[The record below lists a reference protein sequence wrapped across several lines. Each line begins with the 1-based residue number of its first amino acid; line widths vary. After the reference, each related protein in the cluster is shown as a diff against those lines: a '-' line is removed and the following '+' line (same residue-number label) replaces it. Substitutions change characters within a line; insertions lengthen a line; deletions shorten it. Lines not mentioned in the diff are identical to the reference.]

1 MSETTTKKRRK
12 SRKSKKEQEIIN
24 SINEEEKVQEEEQ
37 TQNTGVPIELY
48 NNMSEE
54 QSKKLMERPDIQEK
68 MMDMDIRIKYGFIR
82 TLHNNLLSI
91 NGRVN
96 WNPEELMPIG
106 MIFRDMNG
114 IERTV
119 FNQVMTNIEN
129 EDEEEEVEEEEVE
142 EETPADVN

>member
-12 SRKSKKEQEIIN
+12 SRRSKKEQEIIN
-24 SINEEEKVQEEEQ
+24 SINEEEKVQEEQQPQPGE
-37 TQNTGVPIELY
+37 PIELY

-54 QSKKLMERPDIQEK
+54 QSKKLMDRPDIQEK

-91 NGRVN
+91 NGRVT
-96 WNPEELMPIG
+96 WTPEELMPIG

-119 FNQVMTNIEN
+119 FNQVMTNIDN
-129 EDEEEEVEEEEVE
+129 EDEEEEEVEEEEVE
-142 EETPADVN
+142 EVTSEDVN

>member
-24 SINEEEKVQEEEQ
+24 SINEEEKVQEEGQ
-37 TQNTGVPIELY
+37 RQNTGEPIELY

-54 QSKKLMERPDIQEK
+54 QSKKLMERSDIQEK

-96 WNPEELMPIG
+96 WSPEELMPMG

>member
-12 SRKSKKEQEIIN
+12 SRRSKKEQEIIN

-37 TQNTGVPIELY
+37 QQPGAPIELY

-54 QSKKLMERPDIQEK
+54 QSKKLMERSDIQEK

-91 NGRVN
+91 NGRIN
-96 WNPEELMPIG
+96 WTPEELMPIG